1 MFKVQK
7 IKIIFVLSKYTNVNK
22 FFQVMEIGIRDSD
35 GSIHPLLYAE
45 KGELKFQCLTRQIR
59 RE

>member
-1 MFKVQK
+1 
-7 IKIIFVLSKYTNVNK
+7 
-22 FFQVMEIGIRDSD
+22 MEIGIRDSD